1 MRYLDS
7 LFFGAP
13 ITVRLLV
20 MAAMLAAIAVF
31 AWRKNQ
37 LTPGGIASAVVIGA
51 LIIYIGGISGILM
64 MLFFFLSSAV
74 IGKLFRHPGIMKI
87 QKKGGRRD
95 CVQVFANSIPAVI
108 GLLIFRF
115 SPYKDAGMCVFA
127 AGLAEAVAD
136 TWSGELGMLS
146 KSEPVSIITF
156 TNVPKGLS
164 GGVSLAGTLSGLA
177 ASFLMACL
185 FVGFYETAPAFLGIV
200 TVSGILGALF
210 DSVLGATVQVHYRRK
225 DGALTEHRMDG
236 DEENERARGI
246 PFITNDMVNFL
257 SGLFACTIA
266 FCLSFAL

>member
-1 MRYLDS
+1 
-7 LFFGAP
+7 
-13 ITVRLLV
+13 
-20 MAAMLAAIAVF
+20 
-31 AWRKNQ
+31 
-37 LTPGGIASAVVIGA
+37 
-51 LIIYIGGISGILM
+51 
-64 MLFFFLSSAV
+64 
-74 IGKLFRHPGIMKI
+74 MKI

-95 CVQVFANSIPAVI
+95 CVQVFANSVPAVI
-108 GLLIFRF
+108 GLLVFRF

-146 KSEPVSIITF
+146 KSDPVSIITF
-156 TNVPKGLS
+156 TKVPKGLS

-225 DGALTEHRMDG
+225 DGTLTEHRMDG
-236 DEENERARGI
+236 DQENARARGI

-257 SGLFACTIA
+257 SGLFACAIA